1 MAVVC
6 SEAASQRLRAQVK
19 CLLFLS
25 KFLIFFWLFF
35 SSGLSQL
42 IPFFPLQVWVLKVS
56 IHCEGCKRKV
66 KKVLQSIDGVYTTII
81 DSDQQKVTV
90 TGNVSLETLTKR
102 LAKAGKHAEIWP
114 EKLGGKEKQLI
125 KTLETNKG
133 NSQENARSP
142 GTNKASAK
150 KVGFKVTPVENKRK
164 EQNEKSK
171 NIESSSRRPSA
182 GSSDSK
188 ENAIGHEGCSPD
200 KGGAGKSGEKKETKG
215 QPGISD
221 KSGSNHQNG
230 HGTLNVDPDV
240 GHKKAN
246 PLTQQIYTGPK
257 GCFVPPPTLGLNYN
271 APHLGK
277 GPEFL
282 YSVPPIP
289 FSYSNDQTENYED
302 QAKSQAYLD
311 YFSEENAH
319 GCFIM

>member
-1 MAVVC
+1 M
-6 SEAASQRLRAQVK
+6 
-19 CLLFLS
+19 
-25 KFLIFFWLFF
+25 
-35 SSGLSQL
+35 
-42 IPFFPLQVWVLKVS
+42 
-56 IHCEGCKRKV
+56 
-66 KKVLQSIDGVYTTII
+66 
-81 DSDQQKVTV
+81 
-90 TGNVSLETLTKR
+90 
-102 LAKAGKHAEIWP
+102 AKAGKHAEIWP

-215 QPGISD
+215 QPGINNSD

-230 HGTLNVDPDV
+230 HGTLNVDPNV

-246 PLTQQIYTGPK
+246 PLAQQIYTGPK

-282 YSVPPIP
+282 YNVPPIP